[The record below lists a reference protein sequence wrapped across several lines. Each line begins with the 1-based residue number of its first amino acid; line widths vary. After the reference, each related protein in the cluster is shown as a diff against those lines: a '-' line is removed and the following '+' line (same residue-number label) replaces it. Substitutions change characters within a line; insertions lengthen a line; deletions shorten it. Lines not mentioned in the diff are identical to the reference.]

1 MKEFEVIEKYLMT
14 YAGVHYKKPINKYD
28 EMMKIKSMGQ
38 NARENFIKLGEAV
51 HGRISNFDMYKCTSW
66 ISMNQIIPNYLW
78 IQFKKDGFEKCPS
91 SISLSVKK
99 VKETFYFYAAVEI
112 KDTDAEEEDFKNH
125 NQVLDMPLSNSELY
139 YSGDNEEYFNLGKDS
154 QYVKEMIQRREIKK
168 VRIQKNIDQFC
179 KIEEKEIINKIIE
192 AIQILEPYYN
202 RIILSFNESNKVRN
216 KNLQSVRFGEWVITC
231 NPSYYDVNGA
241 FNKLKKIE
249 WKQSVN
255 INTGDIIYIYVG
267 KPFKEIKY
275 KCIAKKV
282 DLNSAGRIDD
292 SEFILDDSNYN
303 NYGRY
308 MELSLLT
315 KYDEQ
320 QYPLSKLRERGLKSV
335 QGPSKVSKELSKYI
349 KLIETNLDK
358 LFLGQNDIE
367 DEILIKELKETRIE
381 DFEYYHEYEGGKKKE
396 KQEPKIQ
403 NGVRIYMRDKKIAMN
418 AMAHADYLCEIDKE
432 HPTFVRKYID
442 LNYTEPHHLI
452 PMAYSDLFDV
462 SLDVEE
468 NIVSLCSNCHNFL
481 HYGRDYEVILKR
493 LYGER
498 IEDLTKVGLYITFE
512 ELLEMYA

>member
-1 MKEFEVIEKYLMT
+1 MKEFEVIEKFLKT
-14 YAGVHYKKPINKYD
+14 YAGVHYKKPTNKYD

-38 NARENFIKLGEAV
+38 NARENFIKLGEV
-51 HGRISNFDMYKCTSW
+51 VYSRIENFDMYKCTSW

-99 VKETFYFYAAVEI
+99 VKETFYFYVAIEI
-112 KDTDAEEEDFKNH
+112 KDVDAEEEDFKNH
-125 NQVLDMPLSNSELY
+125 NQILDMPLLDSDLY
-139 YSGDNEEYFNLGKDS
+139 YSGDNEEYFDIGKDS
-154 QYVKEMIQRREIKK
+154 QYVKDMIQKKEIKK
-168 VRIQKNIDQFC
+168 VRIQKNIDQPC
-179 KIEEKEIINKIIE
+179 KIEVKEIINKIVD

-202 RIILSFNESNKVRN
+202 RIIQNFNESNKVRN
-216 KNLQSVRFGEWVITC
+216 INLQSVHFGEWVITC
-231 NPSYYDVNGA
+231 NPSYYDVNVA

-255 INTGDIIYIYVG
+255 INAGDIVYIYVG

-282 DLNSAGRIDD
+282 DLSSAGRIDD
-292 SEFILDDSNYN
+292 SEFILDNSNYN
-303 NYGRY
+303 DYGRY
-308 MELSLLT
+308 MELSLLV

-320 QYPLSKLRERGLKSV
+320 QYPLSKLKEHGLKSV
-335 QGPSKVSKELSKYI
+335 QGPSKLNEELYNYI

-358 LFLGQNDIE
+358 SFLEQNEIE
-367 DEILIKELKETRIE
+367 DEILIKELKEIRIE
-381 DFEYYHEYEGGKKKE
+381 DFASYHEYQGKKKE
-396 KQEPKIQ
+396 KQEPKIR
-403 NGVRIYMRDKKIAMN
+403 NGVRIYMREKKVAMN
-418 AMAHADYLCEIDKE
+418 AMAHADYLCEIDKK
-432 HPTFVRKYID
+432 HPTFVRKYIN

-452 PMAYSDLFDV
+452 PIAYSDLFDV

-468 NIVSLCSNCHNFL
+468 NVVSLCSNCHNLL

-498 IEDLTKVGLYITFE
+498 IEYLRKVGLYITFE
-512 ELLEMYA
+512 ELFEMYA

>member
-51 HGRISNFDMYKCTSW
+51 YGRISNFDMYKCTSW

-112 KDTDAEEEDFKNH
+112 KDADAEEEDFKNH

-154 QYVKEMIQRREIKK
+154 QYVKDMIQRREIKK

-192 AIQILEPYYN
+192 AIQILEAYYN

-335 QGPSKVSKELSKYI
+335 QGPSKVSEELSNYI

-367 DEILIKELKETRIE
+367 DQILIKELKETRIE